1 MLDTNQ
7 PVPKHVS
14 RHEQAVPKQL
24 YNLNELKEHLHS
36 IEENDYIDIETA
48 NILIEEIDKYVISF
62 VENIVS
68 IMKNN
73 ISS

>member
-1 MLDTNQ
+1 M
-7 PVPKHVS
+7 S

-68 IMKNN
+68 IIKNN